1 LCSCCDRSQN
11 QKEEEDFSRG
21 KKMASVGGLCERDL
35 LPPQSEA
42 SSGLGNFWTRSTGL
56 REASSPSSVHDRDS
70 QGCSNP
76 RFNDSE
82 ERAARLALLRNHAEI
97 GHSSSTTS
105 RIPTPRKGGKRHHHS
120 AHGANQVFS
129 AVTQESFD
137 SESPD
142 GLKRFKPKVTDSP
155 EYIHNSPSFVSFFH
169 TSLSYPPDQF
179 YPLFG
184 AVHTSL

>member
-1 LCSCCDRSQN
+1 MHPVQRRICQFRCQECCDYER
-11 QKEEEDFSRG
+11 FSDACDPLHTKREVTDWPDCC
-21 KKMASVGGLCERDL
+21 KWISAL
-35 LPPQSEA
+35 LSN
-42 SSGLGNFWTRSTGL
+42 SSSTYPAL
-56 REASSPSSVHDRDS
+56 TPD
-70 QGCSNP
+70 C
-76 RFNDSE
+76 SE

-97 GHSSSTTS
+97 GHSSSTTL

-142 GLKRFKPKVTDSP
+142 GLKRFKPKVKDSP

-169 TSLSYPPDQF
+169 TSLSHPPDQF
-179 YPLFG
+179 YALFG